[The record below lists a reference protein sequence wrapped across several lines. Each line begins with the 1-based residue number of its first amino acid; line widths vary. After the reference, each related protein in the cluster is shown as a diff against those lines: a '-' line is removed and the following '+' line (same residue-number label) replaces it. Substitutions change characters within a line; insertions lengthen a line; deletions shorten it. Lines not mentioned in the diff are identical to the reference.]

1 MKDYYKIL
9 GVSETSSKDEI
20 KKAFRSLAKKYHPD
34 RNGNDENAIKKFQE
48 VNEAYEVLSN
58 EDSKKSY
65 DEKKTNFKNAHNKKN
80 ENSKNNK
87 TDNDFSEKTRSKKES
102 MEDLNQYFAN
112 FFGFDPTSNNIN
124 KDKLKKQDNPI
135 DTSNMF
141 ESFFKMKKK

>member
-65 DEKKTNFKNAHNKKN
+65 DT
-80 ENSKNNK
+80 
-87 TDNDFSEKTRSKKES
+87 
-102 MEDLNQYFAN
+102 
-112 FFGFDPTSNNIN
+112 PNI
-124 KDKLKKQDNPI
+124 L
-135 DTSNMF
+135 
-141 ESFFKMKKK
+141 

>member
-1 MKDYYKIL
+1 MKDYYEIL

-65 DEKKTNFKNAHNKKN
+65 DEKKANFKNAHKRKN

>member
-65 DEKKTNFKNAHNKKN
+65 DEKKTNFKNAHKKKN

-87 TDNDFSEKTRSKKES
+87 TDNDFSEKTRSKKE
-102 MEDLNQYFAN
+102 
-112 FFGFDPTSNNIN
+112 
-124 KDKLKKQDNPI
+124 
-135 DTSNMF
+135 
-141 ESFFKMKKK
+141 